1 MTKTVEERYQDAKA
15 RYAEIGVDTDA
26 ALKKLQDVKISM
38 HCWQGDDVKGF
49 LNPDGEL
56 TGGIMA
62 TGDYPGAAHTPEQLR
77 QDIEKAF
84 SLIPGKHKL
93 NLHAIYL
100 DTDEPVDL
108 NEIEPKH
115 FEKWAAWAN
124 EQGVGLDFNPT
135 FFSHPMMKDGM
146 TLAHPD
152 QDVRDF
158 WIEHGKRSRK
168 IAEYLGKETG
178 QTCINNFWMPDG
190 MKDNPIDRYSPR
202 KRMME
207 SLDEIFTE
215 ELNEEYTQ
223 EAVESKLFGLGAEA
237 YTVGSHEFY
246 MGYGL
251 TRDKLICLD
260 AGHFHPT
267 EVISNKLSSLALFS
281 KGIMLHV
288 SRPVRWDS
296 DHVVIMDDELQEI
309 GKEIVRN
316 DLLAKTNIG
325 LDFFDA
331 TINRV
336 AAWVVGTRNTQK
348 ALLKAMLEPI
358 EDLKEME
365 LELDYTKRMALTEEL
380 KDFPY
385 ADVWNYFCEQNDAPV
400 GMNWYEEVMNY
411 ERDILATREKE
422 LITAQA

>member
-1 MTKTVEERYQDAKA
+1 MMNVKERYEEAKA
-15 RYAEIGVDTDA
+15 KYASIGVDTEEV
-26 ALKKLQDVKISM
+26 LQKLAEVKISM

-49 LNPDGEL
+49 LTPDGEL

-62 TGDYPGAAHTPEQLR
+62 TGNYPGAAHTPDQLR
-77 QDIEKAF
+77 QDLEKAF
-84 SLIPGKHKL
+84 SLIPGNHKL
-93 NLHAIYL
+93 NLHAMYL

-115 FEKWAAWAN
+115 FEKWVAWAK
-124 EQGVGLDFNPT
+124 EQGIGLDFNPT
-135 FFSHPMMKDGM
+135 FFSHPMMKDGL

-152 QDVRDF
+152 KEVRDY
-158 WIEHGKRSRK
+158 WIEHGKRARK
-168 IAEYLGKETG
+168 IAEYMGKEIG
-178 QTCINNFWMPDG
+178 QTCIDNFWMPDG
-190 MKDNPIDRYSPR
+190 MKDNPIDRLSPR
-202 KRMME
+202 QRLME
-207 SLDEIFTE
+207 SLDEIFSE
-215 ELNEEYTQ
+215 ERNEEYTQ
-223 EAVESKLFGLGAEA
+223 DAVESKLFGLGAEA

-251 TRDKLICLD
+251 TRNKLICLD

-309 GKEIVRN
+309 GKELVRN
-316 DLLAKTNIG
+316 HLLEKTAIG

-331 TINRV
+331 TINRI
-336 AAWVVGTRNTQK
+336 AAWAIGTRNTQK

-358 EDLKEME
+358 EELKEAE
-365 LELDYTKRMALTEEL
+365 LNFDFTKRLAFTEEL

-385 ADVWNYFCEQNDAPV
+385 ADVWNYFCEINNVPV
-400 GMNWYEEVMNY
+400 GMDWYQEVLQY
-411 ERDILATREKE
+411 EKDVQSKRL
-422 LITAQA
+422 